1 MLTVREWHTGA
12 VNPENPYKSTR
23 QPVLARGGMVATSQP
38 LAAQAGLFILREGGS
53 AADAA
58 IATAAALTVL
68 EPTSNGIGSDAF
80 ALSWQADGN
89 GGELSGLNASGA
101 APARLTPESLG
112 GGPIPRHGWTPV
124 TVPGAVRGW
133 ADLHARQGKLPFAT
147 LLAPAIHYARQG
159 YPLSPEVARH
169 WARAARS
176 YAALSGPEFAE
187 WFKVFMPVGFTPTP
201 GAVWASEDHART
213 LERIADSQG
222 ADFYDGET
230 ARAIHAAS
238 QQAGG
243 FLSADDLAAHA
254 SEWVAPISAQY
265 KGHDVWEIPPNGQG
279 LTALIAL
286 NILNG
291 LDLPPGRD
299 DPRSLHLQIEA
310 IKLAFVD
317 AHRHI
322 ADPRHAEV
330 PVDRLL
336 SSAHA
341 EELRALISD
350 AARDPQTPGP
360 GSGGTVYLAT
370 ADGQGNMVSFIQ
382 SNYMGFGS
390 GVVVPGTGVALHNR
404 GHNFTLEAGHPNRLA
419 AGKRPYH
426 TIIPGFLTH
435 QGRAV
440 GPFGVMGGFMQ
451 PQGHVQVI
459 LNTLLG
465 HLNPQAAIDA
475 PRWQWL
481 TGQEIEVE
489 YDFGERAVRELSRMG
504 HTVRVQTEGASFGRA
519 QIIWRTPEGVLIGG
533 SESRADGQVA
543 AF

>member
-1 MLTVREWHTGA
+1 M
-12 VNPENPYKSTR
+12 NPDNPHKSTR

-68 EPTSNGIGSDAF
+68 EPTSNGLGGDAF
-80 ALSWQADGN
+80 ALSWQADGD
-89 GGELSGLNASGA
+89 GGELLGLNASGA
-101 APARLTPESLG
+101 APARLTAEAVG
-112 GGPIPRHGWTPV
+112 DFMPRHGWTPV

-133 ADLHARQGKLPFAT
+133 TDLHARHGKLTFAR
-147 LLAPAIHYARQG
+147 LLEPAIQYARQG

-169 WARAARS
+169 WARAAQI
-176 YAALSGPEFAE
+176 YATLNGPEFAE
-187 WFKVFMPVGFTPTP
+187 WFKVFMPAGFSPTP

-213 LERIADSQG
+213 LERLAQSGG

-230 ARAIHAAS
+230 ARQIDAAS

-243 FLSADDLAAHA
+243 FLSGDDLAGHA
-254 SEWVAPISAQY
+254 SEWVTPISARYQ
-265 KGHDVWEIPPNGQG
+265 GHDVWEIPPNGQG

-286 NILNG
+286 RVLDG
-291 LDLPPGRD
+291 LAMPPGID
-299 DPRSLHLQIEA
+299 DPRALHLQIEA
-310 IKLAFVD
+310 IKLAFAD

-322 ADPRHAEV
+322 ADPRHVGV
-330 PVDRLL
+330 PVDHLL
-336 SSAHA
+336 SDAHRD
-341 EELRALISD
+341 ELRGLISD
-350 AARDPQTPGP
+350 TARNPQTPGP
-360 GSGGTVYLAT
+360 SSGGTVYLAT
-370 ADGQGNMVSFIQ
+370 ADSSGNMVSFIQ

-404 GHNFTLEAGHPNRLA
+404 GHNFSLQAGHPNRLA
-419 AGKRPYH
+419 PGKRPYH

-435 QGRAV
+435 QGQAV

-459 LNTLLG
+459 LGMLRSG
-465 HLNPQAAIDA
+465 LNPQAAIDA

-481 TGQEIEVE
+481 SGNEIEVE
-489 YDFGERAVRELSRMG
+489 YDLGEQAVRELASLG
-504 HTVRVQTEGASFGRA
+504 HTVRVQTERASFGRS